1 MQEKK
6 YLTNT
11 IYIIIALVAT
21 CLHIDTFLMSTRYI
35 MYCAVALVG
44 VYILVSIRQKQMY
57 LCVNSLL
64 LLLVSIILLIFLQDF
79 IFSLSGWSVL
89 FDSAVARKEII
100 RCGIYILC
108 YQIMQQCRVSLKVYS
123 RIWRWII
130 YFIVAIAI
138 LQFVKIIDIDTF
150 LKNFYGDS
158 VQFYN
163 SQKTELSDF
172 RCGSVFIN
180 PNVFATYLVGTLGCF
195 LFVFEH
201 EKKRDL
207 AQLFAI
213 VAVFVG
219 LLLSG
224 SRTGLLIGIVIL
236 IMYFREKIRE
246 NKKKFLVG
254 TIVVVIIAIIIS
266 FFLRGNMPAYMNGIF
281 DLRMFQI
288 NAGMTNSFGVKI
300 DIYWNLVKDANV
312 LNILLGYGP
321 YNYAARPNWLVD
333 FDFGYFTIF
342 YGLIGVIFYL
352 VLLRSFFYYKRRMY
366 PSRRMFNSLALVVI
380 ILFGFTAGVF
390 FNLRIFTIFEV
401 MFLPSIWREDKY
413 IV

>member
-21 CLHIDTFLMSTRYI
+21 FLMSTRYI
-35 MYCAVALVG
+35 MYCAFTLVG

-57 LCVNSLL
+57 LCLNSLL
-64 LLLVSIILLIFLQDF
+64 LLFVSIILLIFLQDF

-123 RIWRWII
+123 GIWRWIL

-138 LQFVKIIDIDTF
+138 LQFVKIIDIDSV

-163 SQKTELSDF
+163 SQKEELSDF

-180 PNVFATYLVGTLGCF
+180 PNIFATYLTGTLGCL

-201 EKKRDL
+201 EKKRKL
-207 AQLFAI
+207 AQIFAI

-224 SRTGLLIGIVIL
+224 SRTGLIIGSVIL
-236 IMYFREKIRE
+236 VVYFREKIRE

-266 FFLRGNMPAYMNGIF
+266 FFLRGNIPAYMNGIF

-300 DIYWNLVKDANV
+300 DIYWNLIKDANV

-321 YNYAARPNWLVD
+321 YNYAAHPDWLVD

-342 YGLIGVIFYL
+342 YGLIGIIFYL
-352 VLLRSFFYYKRRMY
+352 VLLRAFLNYKRRMC

-390 FNLRIFTIFEV
+390 FNLT
-401 MFLPSIWREDKY
+401 
-413 IV
+413 